1 MKVKSKF
8 DSTDIGEVEDIKL
21 SDIKTFQA
29 ADSRMNPAKLLEAM
43 ASVLDKFYR
52 SEENVTILALETGR
66 AKHPCKEELLK
77 TIDLIKYPYGLKMI
91 EAFGTSPVRIEYFR
105 KVSGIATD
113 SSLPIFTMFKG
124 ILESILQKRKPMILH
139 NPLCPIST
147 MTLSNDLYETL
158 RETGDYIFDI
168 VQEAPIK
175 AFDQWAEGEKVL
187 IWGNTHNFVDIQ
199 RKVDR
204 NNVIWNR
211 MENGV
216 TVIPDRA
223 HLDMAGNAV
232 SGLSYLSVSN
242 RFLMSQVFLV
252 ADKEYVFFKNRLIE
266 YLKRDVKTGYGVEG
280 DINYFNHPD
289 DATATREAVRRLLE
303 NGFDYVEGLHES
315 VHLLENRYGENVV
328 PMDQITGPVVVLYH
342 FKNIKEAID
351 KAAAVKNCQFINIFT
366 DSCNTLEYVRNR
378 NSTETMRNL
387 ERSSSLLL

>member
-105 KVSGIATD
+105 NVSGIATD

-175 AFDQWAEGEKVL
+175 AFDQWAEGEKVFEEMHTFMQPFH
-187 IWGNTHNFVDIQ
+187 IVKTIFKESPHGFPRGCGVIRVIEIIDISF
-199 RKVDR
+199 D
-204 NNVIWNR
+204 
-211 MENGV
+211 
-216 TVIPDRA
+216 
-223 HLDMAGNAV
+223 
-232 SGLSYLSVSN
+232 SVSCFYISFQILN
-242 RFLMSQVFLV
+242 EPVLKKYIFLICN
-252 ADKEYVFFKNRLIE
+252 E
-266 YLKRDVKTGYGVEG
+266 
-280 DINYFNHPD
+280 
-289 DATATREAVRRLLE
+289 E
-303 NGFDYVEGLHES
+303 NLAH
-315 VHLLENRYGENVV
+315 
-328 PMDQITGPVVVLYH
+328 QKPV
-342 FKNIKEAID
+342 
-351 KAAAVKNCQFINIFT
+351 
-366 DSCNTLEYVRNR
+366 
-378 NSTETMRNL
+378 
-387 ERSSSLLL
+387 